1 MLSLSQGK
9 RKVGDSGQPIFNPFP
24 QLEKEGI
31 HFRRSQLSLVAA
43 APGGQKS
50 SFTLFWL
57 LRGQN
62 LQALNRCLVFSA
74 DTDAA
79 VQYKRAA
86 QIVTGFSGEHIDQWM
101 DERPDELDQKVREGT
116 RHVAWSF
123 LNYPDADDIRDQLM
137 AYLEVWG
144 DWPEVLLFDNL
155 KNVRLGDTTRANE
168 ADELE
173 GTMEFLQLIARE
185 TGAAV
190 IALHHVT
197 GTHED
202 GDKAIPLSGIRG
214 KVSKTPETILTLWKD
229 ASYLYV
235 TPVKNRD
242 GKADSSGHVWIPVQ
256 ADLSRM
262 SYI

>member
-1 MLSLSQGK
+1 MNLSQGK
-9 RKVGDSGQPIFNPFP
+9 RKVGDSGEPIFSPFP
-24 QLEKEGI
+24 QLEAEGI
-31 HFRRSQLSLVAA
+31 HFRKGQLSLVAA

-50 SFTLFWL
+50 ALTLFWL

-62 LQALNRCLVFSA
+62 LTALNRCLIFSA

-86 QIVTGFSGEHIDQWM
+86 QVVTGYSNKRVEDWM
-101 DERPDELDQKVREGT
+101 ESDPEELDHRVQAGAQHIVWNFTG
-116 RHVAWSF
+116 F
-123 LNYPDADDIRDQLM
+123 PDADVILNQLK

-144 DWPEVLLFDNL
+144 DWPEVILFDNA
-155 KNVRLGDTTRANE
+155 KNVRLGDTSRSGE

-173 GTMEFLQLIARE
+173 GVMEFLWQIAKD

-190 IALHHVT
+190 IALHHVI
-197 GTHED
+197 GAWED

-214 KVSKTPETILTLWKD
+214 KVSKTPETVLTLFRD

-235 TPVKNRD
+235 VPVKNRD
-242 GKADSSGHVWIPVQ
+242 GKADPTGKFWVALKS
-256 ADLSRM
+256 DLERM
-262 SYI
+262 SYL